1 MFQYRNGKVQV
12 KKHDGRVCNMQAFQY
27 RNGKVQEQQIVFY
40 SVLYHMIKEMSIDN
54 PKKVKKIP
62 SISQKSKVQ
71 QTAL

>member
-1 MFQYRNGKVQV
+1 MGIF
-12 KKHDGRVCNMQAFQY
+12 MFQY